1 MQDPLVYIRSFLNQ
15 SLTLFSRHC
24 QLCLG
29 PSDNTSDIC
38 SACQADLPWLGQHC
52 AQCALPLPEATS
64 STLCGSCLTQPPAFR
79 QVVVPFVY
87 RFPLDSLIP
96 AFKYHHQLAYGRLL
110 SPLLIEAIRHHYAER
125 DQALPDRLIPMPL
138 HRQRQAQRGYNQAF
152 ELARPVARA
161 LQIPLDRHSLLRHQ
175 STPAQQGLSA
185 RERRRNLR
193 DAFYCPQPQ
202 ALTGLHLAVL
212 DDVVT
217 TGATANEVSR
227 TLLHAGAASVSIW
240 ALARTP

>member
-1 MQDPLVYIRSFLNQ
+1 MPGTLVYIRSIIEQ
-15 SLTLFSRHC
+15 SLSLFSRHC

-38 SACQADLPWLGQHC
+38 GACQGDLPWLGHQC
-52 AQCALPLPEATS
+52 SQCALPLPETS
-64 STLCGSCLTQPPAFR
+64 STLCGNCLTQAPAFR
-79 QVVVPFVY
+79 QVIAPFVY

-110 SPLLIEAIRHHYAER
+110 VPLLIDAIRHHHAEN

-193 DAFYCPQPQ
+193 DAFYCPHPQ
-202 ALTGLHLAVL
+202 HVNGLHLAVL

-227 TLLHAGAASVSIW
+227 TLLQAGAASVSIW

>member
-1 MQDPLVYIRSFLNQ
+1 M
-15 SLTLFSRHC
+15 FSRHC

-29 PSDNTSDIC
+29 PSDSHSDIC
-38 SACQADLPWLGQHC
+38 SACQAELPWLGSHC
-52 AQCALPLPEATS
+52 AQCALPLHDTS
-64 STLCGSCLTQPPAFR
+64 PGTLCGQCLQQPPAFR
-79 QVVVPFVY
+79 QVIAPFTY

-96 AFKYHHQLAYGRLL
+96 AFKYHNQLASGRLL
-110 SPLLIEAIRHHYAER
+110 VPALIQAIQHHHNEY
-125 DQALPDRLIPMPL
+125 DQALPERLLPMPL

-161 LQIPLDRHSLLRHQ
+161 LGIQLDRHSLLRRQ

-185 RERRRNLR
+185 NERRRNLQ
-193 DAFYCPQPQ
+193 DAFHCPQPEQ
-202 ALTGLHLAVL
+202 IHGLHLAVL

-227 TLLHAGAASVSIW
+227 TLLKAGAASISIW